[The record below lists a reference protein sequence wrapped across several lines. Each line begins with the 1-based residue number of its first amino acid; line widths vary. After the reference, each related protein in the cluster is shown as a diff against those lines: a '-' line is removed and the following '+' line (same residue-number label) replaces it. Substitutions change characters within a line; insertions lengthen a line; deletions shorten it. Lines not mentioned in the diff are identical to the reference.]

1 MRTKEQI
8 RQYNIMAQR
17 ARRASTP
24 DGLCDCGQPA
34 KYWTSD
40 YQRECERCRRL
51 ETAAARCEILGAPQR
66 TFAPESS
73 RVVYVPLYKRF
84 KVSIQ
89 EMANAILVHAHGDY
103 TLKIQ

>member
-24 DGLCDCGQPA
+24 DGVCDCGQPA

-51 ETAAARCEILGAPQR
+51 ETAQVKWSIVGAPQR
-66 TFAPESS
+66 VFLQESERNVAP
-73 RVVYVPLYKRF
+73 
-84 KVSIQ
+84 
-89 EMANAILVHAHGDY
+89 
-103 TLKIQ
+103 

>member
-8 RQYNIMAQR
+8 RQYNKMAQR
-17 ARRASTP
+17 TRRASTP
-24 DGLCDCGQPA
+24 TGQCACGRSA

-40 YQRECERCRRL
+40 YQRECERCRQL
-51 ETAAARCEILGAPQR
+51 ETVKWTTIGATEKPLMNEADR
-66 TFAPESS
+66 A
-73 RVVYVPLYKRF
+73 VYVPLYKRF